1 MDYKDN
7 KIQYNNI
14 NHISDIRL
22 LTTHEEDG
30 KKYNI
35 GVVDRFFYLKD
46 IYVTY
51 QYVNRLDVNGQVKS

>member
-51 QYVNRLDVNGQVKS
+51 